1 MTGSAGAAAP
11 RRTEREIFQE
21 LAAMCTSQG
30 YSHAI
35 AHLCFRDNIVRYAG
49 EMTAEDMAHMS
60 SMKRLSRTEIS
71 TLIGLMVKSPIDFTM
86 PSPQVMQ
93 EYITRTDDLLA
104 ELHQVMSLEAF
115 QTQDWKKI
123 VDEGGSPFQQG
134 QAYREPIFYGGESAY
149 LFQYLDLAGRKYA
162 ADDHW
167 MERCKGFTISTAQSI
182 VRAAGRVQSE
192 RLQARLDA
200 MRQLPPSEWTILP
213 AHIFTAAEV
222 AQQSGIDVRD
232 VERVLESFALPVG
245 ETNQG
250 FAALDDFNVA
260 NTLPLLRVNQSD
272 FLLFQGYSLVEALYE
287 APFYWMS
294 ADKAYRATAMGN
306 RGRFAE
312 AFSADRLQRVFGAS
326 RVHTNVDIYESKG
339 RKLGEVDVL
348 VIFANRAIVLQAKS
362 KRLTLEARKGNDQVI
377 KDDFK
382 KSVQDSYDQGR
393 LCASALT
400 DPGYRFVG
408 ADLPGFFV
416 PLTT

>member
-1 MTGSAGAAAP
+1 
-11 RRTEREIFQE
+11 
-21 LAAMCTSQG
+21 
-30 YSHAI
+30 
-35 AHLCFRDNIVRYAG
+35 
-49 EMTAEDMAHMS
+49 
-60 SMKRLSRTEIS
+60 
-71 TLIGLMVKSPIDFTM
+71 
-86 PSPQVMQ
+86 
-93 EYITRTDDLLA
+93 
-104 ELHQVMSLEAF
+104 
-115 QTQDWKKI
+115 
-123 VDEGGSPFQQG
+123 
-134 QAYREPIFYGGESAY
+134 
-149 LFQYLDLAGRKYA
+149 
-162 ADDHW
+162 

-260 NTLPLLRVNQSD
+260 NALPLLRVNQSD